1 MGSVEYVKNL
11 QKKLD
16 NIQNLSKIAWGSEE
30 LANYMSL
37 DDDNNSDISDNED
50 IPEGAMLDNMG
61 LYYWIKNEDGIGE
74 SRWRTQKQLQK
85 MEKQRLKDEKYGLW
99 DKFHSLS
106 TQEWNN
112 AVRLSSKIIKLKSEI
127 LNAKKDLK
135 IV

>member
-30 LANYMSL
+30 LANYMSQE
-37 DDDNNSDISDNED
+37 DDYNSDDNDNEE
-50 IPEGAMLDNMG
+50 ISEGAILDNMG
-61 LYYWIKNEDGIGE
+61 HYYWIKNEDGVGE

-85 MEKQRLKDEKYGLW
+85 MEKQRLEDEKAGLW
-99 DKFHSLS
+99 DKFLSLS
-106 TQEWNN
+106 THEWNN
-112 AVRLSSKIIKLKSEI
+112 AVKLSSNIIKLKSEI
-127 LNAKKDLK
+127 LDAKKDLK

>member
-1 MGSVEYVKNL
+1 MVSLDYLKKL

-30 LANYMSL
+30 LANYMSQE
-37 DDDNNSDISDNED
+37 DDYNSDDNDNEE
-50 IPEGAMLDNMG
+50 IPQGAILDNMG

-85 MEKQRLKDEKYGLW
+85 MEKQRLEDDKAGLW

-112 AVRLSSKIIKLKSEI
+112 AVKLSSEIIKLRLLLSD
-127 LNAKKDLK
+127 AKKKLK
-135 IV
+135 II